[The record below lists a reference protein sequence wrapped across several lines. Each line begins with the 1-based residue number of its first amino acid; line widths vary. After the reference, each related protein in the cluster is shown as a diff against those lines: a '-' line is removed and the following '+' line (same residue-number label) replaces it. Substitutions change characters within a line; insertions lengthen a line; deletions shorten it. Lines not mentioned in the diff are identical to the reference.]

1 MGPKDTTAPA
11 RPRWPSAAAALA
23 LIGAAIWWL
32 FPRGTPA
39 PPERPDD
46 APARIAAAPLAPP
59 PTPPELALDLRLA
72 DRAAISGV
80 VKDGTGKPIP
90 GAQVCA
96 LAESG
101 RLPSVDTRK
110 AICTLAGPTG
120 KYRLERLFGVRHR
133 VNASAPGFIPA
144 PYRRGEGATRRET
157 VDLRPGQ
164 DLRDI
169 DIVLEGGGVLVRGL
183 VKDLAGGP
191 VEGAQVIAD
200 YALTTSAVDG
210 AFELWVRPGE
220 TWIWAQADGYA
231 RGHDEGVAPG
241 HAFEIFLTPEA
252 VLIGKVVRAADG
264 APIEGAM
271 VEAQSG
277 GWGWGE
283 HSALSDASGAFRI
296 DQLDPGAYKPRAE
309 SDDAMGF
316 AEEQVILGLGET
328 SDPVTITAHPAL
340 MVEGRIVIEG
350 GASCDSGSVSLRDPS
365 KDRSAWDECEPDGS
379 VRLRGLSPGEY
390 QVDVRC
396 EGLVSEE
403 RYDRVVVADKSLAGL
418 TWRVARGQ
426 SIRGV
431 VVDSGGRPVARVNI
445 SAQAKADPSR
455 PRAQKTN
462 TWGDETDSSG
472 RFELAG
478 LLPGAYSVEV
488 SSWGEPRATPP
499 KPLDVTLTKGRD
511 VDGLRIELPATGE
524 VHGVVVDAKGRGV
537 AKVDVSLN
545 NGVDYQGV
553 SAADDGTFRF
563 AHVAAGEYRVTA
575 RRGWF
580 ATMRAPGT
588 SDDDVQGEKVSLRAG
603 QTAKVRLVVDMSSG
617 ALRGVVRDSGGGIVA
632 DAFVEAA
639 RESDSAAEAAGGAAR
654 TARWGS
660 FIDTP
665 HLTDAEGRFEIA
677 DLPGGKYTVRAHRK
691 GGGEATRE
699 HVELGEDIELT
710 IAETARLSGAVSLR
724 GGGAPEEFRISI
736 HDEATGFHRR
746 DNFFRTGGAWS
757 LPEVPAGKYKLNATA
772 GPGTAEIEVSVRA
785 GVDLSGLR
793 IELAPKITVRG
804 KVVDLEGA
812 PLPGIRVSA
821 SGSGTW
827 TSGDE
832 QKLNVSD
839 EQGHFELPN
848 VPTGRVTLNASPQS
862 WGDSEFGWTSVPLQL
877 DGASETVEIPPIRM
891 ARRRV
896 KDGEASGDLGYT
908 LKEEVPGEDPSAR
921 RLIVAVVRPGSPA
934 AAAGLLV
941 GDEIVSVDGVD
952 VRGPNAYL
960 HWTLTRTKEGTAL
973 NLGLARGASVKLVV
987 GPRP

>member
-1 MGPKDTTAPA
+1 MGQKDTTAPA
-11 RPRWPSAAAALA
+11 PSRWPWAAAALV

-32 FPRGTPA
+32 SPRGGPA
-39 PPERPDD
+39 APERPD
-46 APARIAAAPLAPP
+46 AAAAPAAAPFTP
-59 PTPPELALDLRLA
+59 PTARPEWTLDLRLA

-80 VKDGTGKPIP
+80 VKDSAGKPIP

-96 LAESG
+96 LAESD
-101 RLPSVDTRK
+101 RLASVDTRK

-120 KYRLERLFGVRHR
+120 KYRLENLFGVRQR
-133 VNASAPGFIPA
+133 VSASAPGFIPG
-144 PYRRGEGATRRET
+144 PYRRGEGAARRET

-164 DLRDI
+164 ELRDV
-169 DIVLEGGGVLVRGL
+169 DVVLEGGGALIRGF

-191 VEGAQVIAD
+191 VEGAQVVAD
-200 YALTTSAVDG
+200 HAVTTSAVDG

-220 TWIWAQADGYA
+220 TWISAQADGYA
-231 RGHDEGVAPG
+231 RGHDEGVSPG

-271 VEAQSG
+271 VEAQTG
-277 GWGWGE
+277 GWGWGG

-296 DQLDPGAYKPRAE
+296 DQLEPGAYKPRAE
-309 SDDAMGF
+309 ADDAMGF
-316 AEEQVILGLGET
+316 ADEQVILGLGET
-328 SDPVTITAHPAL
+328 SEPVTIKAHPAL

-350 GASCDSGSVSLRDPS
+350 GASCDTGSINLRDPS
-365 KDRSAWDECEPDGS
+365 KDRSAWAQGEPDGS
-379 VRLRGLSPGEY
+379 VRLRGLAAGEY

-396 EGLVSEE
+396 EGFVSEE
-403 RYDRVVVADKSLAGL
+403 RYDRVVVADKSLSGL
-418 TWRVARGQ
+418 TWRVTRGQ

-445 SAQAKADPSR
+445 SAQARADPSR

-488 SSWGEPRATPP
+488 SSWSEPRATPP
-499 KPLDVTLTKGRD
+499 KPLEVTLTKGRD

-524 VHGVVVDAKGRGV
+524 VRGVVVDAKGRGV
-537 AKVDVSLN
+537 AKVDVSLGD
-545 NGVDYQGV
+545 GVDYQSV

-563 AHVAAGEYRVTA
+563 SHVAAGEYRVTA

-580 ATMRAPGT
+580 DTMRAPGT
-588 SDDDVQGEKVSLRAG
+588 SDDDVQGEKVRLRAG
-603 QTAKVRLVVDMSSG
+603 QTATIKLVVDMSSG

-639 RESDSAAEAAGGAAR
+639 RESDSAAEASGGAAR

-660 FIDTP
+660 FLDTP
-665 HLTDAEGRFEIA
+665 HLTDAEGRFEIS

-691 GGGEATRE
+691 GGGEATQE
-699 HVELGEDIELT
+699 HVALGEDIELT
-710 IAETARLSGAVSLR
+710 IADTSRLSGAVSMR

-746 DNFFRTGGAWS
+746 DNFLRTGGAWS
-757 LPEVPAGKYKLNATA
+757 LPEVPAGKYKLQASA

-827 TSGDE
+827 TSGDD

-848 VPTGRVTLNASPQS
+848 VPTGRVMLNASPQS
-862 WGDSEFGWTSVPLQL
+862 WGDSEYGWTSVPVQL
-877 DGASETVEIPPIRM
+877 DGASESVEVPPIRM

-896 KDGEASGDLGYT
+896 KEGEASGDLGYT
-908 LKEEVPGEDPSAR
+908 VKEEEPGEDPSAR

-934 AAAGLLV
+934 AAAGLVV

-960 HWTLTRTKEGTAL
+960 HWTLTRAKEGTGL
-973 NLGLARGASVKLVV
+973 TLGLARGASVKVVV